1 MEVSEQKSEEQQ
13 QYQHQQISDDWQ
25 ATSTPSQTHHN
36 STCSLHQQEERQEEG
51 QPQYKP
57 LIEYLLS
64 HYHCT
69 LKELQVHL
77 TCIVMRRRILLQL
90 RRLRIETTHLRP
102 KSRNFRVH
110 AHDISI
116 QNANYLTAFN
126 GKLGITVRQYFFTKH
141 SKELHHHYMPCL
153 IEHGGGTHKSY
164 YPFEVL
170 TVKLA

>member
-1 MEVSEQKSEEQQ
+1 MEVLEQRFDGPLTK
-13 QYQHQQISDDWQ
+13 QINDDWQ
-25 ATSTPSQTHHN
+25 ALSTPTQTRQN
-36 STCSLHQQEERQEEG
+36 SLCTLHRQEEEKQPEE

-64 HYHCT
+64 HYRCT

-77 TCIVMRRRILLQL
+77 TCIIMRRRILSQL
-90 RRLRIETTHLRP
+90 RRLHIETTHLRP
-102 KSRNFRVH
+102 KNRNFRVH

-141 SKELHHHYMPCL
+141 AKDLHHHYMPCL

>member
-1 MEVSEQKSEEQQ
+1 MEVLEQRSDGPLTK
-13 QYQHQQISDDWQ
+13 QINDDWQ
-25 ATSTPSQTHHN
+25 ASSTPTQTRHN
-36 STCSLHQQEERQEEG
+36 STCLLHQQEREEQQEE

-57 LIEYLLS
+57 LIEYLLN
-64 HYHCT
+64 HYRCT

-77 TCIVMRRRILLQL
+77 TCTIMRRRILSQL

-126 GKLGITVRQYFFTKH
+126 GKLGITVRQYYFTKH
-141 SKELHHHYMPCL
+141 AKNLLHHYMPCL
-153 IEHGGGTHKSY
+153 IEHGGGKHKSY

>member
-1 MEVSEQKSEEQQ
+1 MEVSEQKSEKQQ

-25 ATSTPSQTHHN
+25 ALSTPPQTPY
-36 STCSLHQQEERQEEG
+36 SSLCSLHQQDERQQEE

-64 HYHCT
+64 HYRCT

-77 TCIVMRRRILLQL
+77 TCIVMRRRILSQL
-90 RRLRIETTHLRP
+90 RRLHIETTHLRP
-102 KSRNFRVH
+102 KNRNYRVH

-126 GKLGITVRQYFFTKH
+126 GKLGITVRQYYFTKH
-141 SKELHHHYMPCL
+141 AKDLNHHYMPCL
-153 IEHGGGTHKSY
+153 IEHGRGKHKSY

-170 TVKLA
+170 TVILA